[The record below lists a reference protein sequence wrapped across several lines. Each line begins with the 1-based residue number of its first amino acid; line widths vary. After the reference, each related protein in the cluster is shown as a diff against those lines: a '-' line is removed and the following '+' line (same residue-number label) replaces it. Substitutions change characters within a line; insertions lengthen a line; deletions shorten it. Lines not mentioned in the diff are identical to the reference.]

1 MNSRKLSVNPEYN
14 GIITDNDI
22 SFRWLILP
30 SVINLHVKQKVNKLD
45 LCRCERIS
53 LVNGML
59 FWLQLICFYNG

>member
-30 SVINLHVKQKVNKLD
+30 SSVINLHVKQKVNKLD
-45 LCRCERIS
+45 LC
-53 LVNGML
+53 
-59 FWLQLICFYNG
+59 